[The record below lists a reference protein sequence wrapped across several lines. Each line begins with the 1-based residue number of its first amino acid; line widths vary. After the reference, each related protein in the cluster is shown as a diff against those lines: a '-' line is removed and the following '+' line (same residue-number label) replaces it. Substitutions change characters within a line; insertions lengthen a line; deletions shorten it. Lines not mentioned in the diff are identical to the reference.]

1 MRFSRICSTFIMTV
15 WFKTILIQSIFISK
29 FQLIHRLLRIKTLLL
44 TLDSILKAVL
54 TLAFTH
60 FWPHCS
66 YLTIIS
72 VRIEKY
78 LSTCSVRCCCWY
90 QTTPCALRGART
102 HTGLPLFISLG
113 VANSQSKS
121 FTNKVAKILIL
132 LSCLN
137 I

>member
-1 MRFSRICSTFIMTV
+1 MRSFRICSTFIMTL

-29 FQLIHRLLRIKTLLL
+29 FLHIPTTKLLFKYQSICRLLRIKTLLL

-102 HTGLPLFISLG
+102 HTGLPLFISPG
-113 VANSQSKS
+113 VANSQSKQ
-121 FTNKVAKILIL
+121 FYE
-132 LSCLN
+132 
-137 I
+137 